1 MLKILFVTRDADLR
15 AVVPRALAPVGWQV
29 TTVAHAGHA
38 VLACLERPDFDV
50 LIVEEPVADCAGG
63 AALGERLRRYC
74 PRLQVVR
81 ICEAG
86 AGSAGE
92 GTAVLRPFT
101 ADSLIGA
108 VLLAAS
114 AIRAA

>member
-1 MLKILFVTRDADLR
+1 MLKILFVTQDGDLR
-15 AVVPRALAPVGWQV
+15 AVVPRALGPVGWQV

-38 VLACLERPDFDV
+38 VLACMERPDFDV
-50 LIVEEPVADCAGG
+50 LIAEDPMSDTAS

-74 PRLQVVR
+74 PQLQVVR

-92 GTAVLRPFT
+92 GTAVIRPFT

>member
-1 MLKILFVTRDADLR
+1 MLKILFVTQDADLR
-15 AVVPRALAPVGWQV
+15 AVVPRALQPVGWQV

-38 VLACLERPDFDV
+38 VLACVERPDFDV
-50 LIVEEPVADCAGG
+50 LIVEDPMVDSDS
-63 AALGERLRRYC
+63 ALGERLRRYC

-81 ICEAG
+81 LCEAG
-86 AGSAGE
+86 TGSAGE
-92 GTAVLRPFT
+92 GTAVVRPFT

>member
-1 MLKILFVTRDADLR
+1 MLKILFVTLDGDLR

-38 VLACLERPDFDV
+38 VLACVEQPDFDV
-50 LIVEEPVADCAGG
+50 LIVEDPMADAAS
-63 AALGERLRRYC
+63 AALGERLRRYS

-81 ICEAG
+81 ICEPG
-86 AGSAGE
+86 AVNAGE
-92 GTAVLRPFT
+92 GTAVVRPFT

>member
-1 MLKILFVTRDADLR
+1 MLKILFVTQDGDLR
-15 AVVPRALAPVGWQV
+15 AVVPRALGPVGWQV
-29 TTVAHAGHA
+29 TTVAHTGHA
-38 VLACLERPDFDV
+38 VLACMEQPDFDV
-50 LIVEEPVADCAGG
+50 LIVEDSGSDTTS

-81 ICEAG
+81 ICAD
-86 AGSAGE
+86 AGSVGE
-92 GTAVLRPFT
+92 GTAVIRPFT

-108 VLLAAS
+108 VLLAAA

>member
-1 MLKILFVTRDADLR
+1 MVKILFVTLDADLR
-15 AVVPRALAPVGWQV
+15 AVVPRAHAPVRWQV
-29 TTVAHAGHA
+29 PTVAHAGHA
-38 VLACLERPDFDV
+38 VLACVERPDFDI
-50 LIVEEPVADCAGG
+50 LIMEDPMADTGS

-81 ICEAG
+81 ICDPG

-92 GTAVLRPFT
+92 GTAVVRPFT

>member
-1 MLKILFVTRDADLR
+1 MLRILFVTQDADLR
-15 AVVPRALAPVGWQV
+15 AVVPRALAPAGWDV

-38 VLACLERPDFDV
+38 VLACVERPDFDV
-50 LIVEEPVADCAGG
+50 LIVEDPMADTGS
-63 AALGERLRRYC
+63 AALAERLRRYC
-74 PRLQVVR
+74 PRLQLVR
-81 ICEAG
+81 ICGTDAG
-86 AGSAGE
+86 NAGE
-92 GTAVLRPFT
+92 GTAVIRPFT

>member
-1 MLKILFVTRDADLR
+1 MLKILFVTLDADLR

-38 VLACLERPDFDV
+38 VLAGLTLPDFDV
-50 LIVEEPVADCAGG
+50 LIDEEPTADSG
-63 AALGERLRRYC
+63 AAALAERLRRYC

-86 AGSAGE
+86 AGNAGE
-92 GTAVLRPFT
+92 GTAVVRPFT